1 MFEPKD
7 SASTPP
13 PSSEPARGQLLTYSQ
28 STRRLGVAGR
38 TLRGWVAAG
47 RIRVVRLSRRTVRIE
62 EEELLR
68 FIRENRDGGPMA
80 RRNEN

>member
-1 MFEPKD
+1 MPKSED
-7 SASTPP
+7 LVSTSLPA
-13 PSSEPARGQLLTYSQ
+13 PARGQLLTYSQ
-28 STRRLGVAGR
+28 ATRRLGVAGR

-68 FIRENRDGGPMA
+68 FIRENRDGGP
-80 RRNEN
+80 ENLRKAI